1 MIGSLAT
8 PSGGAHHGMGSLS
21 HSELQA
27 AQNALSKIARTST
40 GLGQS
45 LGSLSQSATL
55 IGGSLRAGASPA
67 LSLLH
72 GGSDTFVGGARSTL
86 AASIGTDT
94 IVGGSAKL
102 VDGALGVIGAHNVG
116 SFALN
121 TDTINV
127 AGHTALSVKTEP
139 QSAGNAHTV
148 TVGEKTTI
156 TISGLSAHD
165 ISKLSH

>member
-1 MIGSLAT
+1 MSGTLAT
-8 PSGGAHHGMGSLS
+8 PSGGSHHGLTTLS

-27 AQNALSKIARTST
+27 AQHALSKIAQST
-40 GLGQS
+40 GGLGHN

-55 IGGSLRAGASPA
+55 LGGSLRSSASPA

-72 GGSDTFVGGARSTL
+72 GGSDTFVGGARSSL
-86 AASIGTDT
+86 VASIGTDT

-102 VDGALGVIGAHNVG
+102 VDGSFGVHGAHNGG

-121 TDTINV
+121 ADTINV

-139 QSAGNAHTV
+139 QQVAQGHTV
-148 TVGEKTTI
+148 TVGDKTTV
-156 TISGLSAHD
+156 TISGLSVHD

>member
-1 MIGSLAT
+1 MAGSLST
-8 PSGGAHHGMGSLS
+8 PHGGVHHGLATLS
-21 HSELQA
+21 HSEFQA
-27 AQNALSKIARTST
+27 AQHALSQIARAS
-40 GLGQS
+40 GGH
-45 LGSLSQSATL
+45 GSFSQSATL

-72 GGSDTFVGGARSTL
+72 GGSDTFVGGARSSLT
-86 AASIGTDT
+86 ASIGTDT

-102 VDGALGVIGAHNVG
+102 VDGTIGVLGSHNVG
-116 SFALN
+116 RLALSA
-121 TDTINV
+121 DTINA

-139 QSAGNAHTV
+139 QSIAAGHTV

-165 ISKLSH
+165 ITKLSH